1 MFFSSLGKRLDN
13 LVGDLQ
19 GLPTTLRHLD
29 QRLRDRPTHA
39 DIVLV
44 KEEIGQRLDQFER
57 RLDVMMEVVR
67 KDYLR

>member
-13 LVGDLQ
+13 LVGDLK

-39 DIVLV
+39 DIVLL
-44 KEEIGQRLDQFER
+44 KEEIGERLAKLER
-57 RLDVMMEVVR
+57 RCDVMTDGIIGR
-67 KDYLR
+67 